1 MDAIRELPD
10 PDDVTRPPE
19 TDELVSVTR
28 VLADLFR
35 VAEIDFV
42 NELGSN
48 WRQVD
53 VESDGLYSS
62 PVLFVLWNE
71 TLIVGLDDEYVHL
84 YALATSGGTAE
95 PGELLGGF
103 ELGSERTM
111 TLAEFASRLR
121 TAQARPAGGL

>member
-1 MDAIRELPD
+1 ML
-10 PDDVTRPPE
+10 
-19 TDELVSVTR
+19 SVTQ

-35 VAEIDFV
+35 VAEVDFV

-53 VESDGLYSS
+53 VGSDGFYSS
-62 PVLFVLWNE
+62 PIRFVVWNE

-84 YALATSGGTAE
+84 YGLATSGGTAE

-111 TLAEFASRLR
+111 TLGEFASRLR
-121 TAQARPAGGL
+121 TAPARPVGGL